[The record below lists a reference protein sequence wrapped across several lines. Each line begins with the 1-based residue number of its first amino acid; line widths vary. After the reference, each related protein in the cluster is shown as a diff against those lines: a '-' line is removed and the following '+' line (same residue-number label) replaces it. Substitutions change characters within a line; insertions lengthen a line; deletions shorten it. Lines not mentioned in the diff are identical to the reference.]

1 MFLLSPINKK
11 ANITHE
17 RRSNVVYLHMEFS
30 ELIKLRQSVRKYS
43 DRIVER
49 EKIIVCLEAARL
61 APSANNSQPW
71 KFIVVDDPQLKNR
84 VAESAASLGMN
95 KFTYQAPVMVVVVLE
110 KENLLSSL
118 GGKVKDKVFCHY
130 DVGLAVGQFCL
141 QAAEL
146 GLGTCIIGWFD
157 EKKIRELL
165 NINRNRRIPLI
176 ISLGYPEEPV
186 KEKKR
191 KPAGEMSSWNEY
203 KN

>member
-84 VAESAASLGMN
+84 VAESAASFYL
-95 KFTYQAPVMVVVVLE
+95 
-110 KENLLSSL
+110 
-118 GGKVKDKVFCHY
+118 H
-130 DVGLAVGQFCL
+130 
-141 QAAEL
+141 
-146 GLGTCIIGWFD
+146 W
-157 EKKIRELL
+157 
-165 NINRNRRIPLI
+165 
-176 ISLGYPEEPV
+176 
-186 KEKKR
+186 
-191 KPAGEMSSWNEY
+191 AGR
-203 KN
+203 